1 MNLSRRNFMKIAGL
15 SAAAVAGAAL
25 FTGCSGQ
32 LMLPVR
38 FSATVIGKETQKALD
53 TQQFSVVAD
62 LSEDAQKNAINAF
75 VRSQLRQPMY
85 EVDFIERKT
94 DTLDGKETDYL
105 FVTLKTANGSSFL
118 PAALGRE
125 IFRVP
130 FCFDAL
136 QKTGVS
142 VQKQSCTPVGFCYIM
157 RRNAKHPRFY
167 RKDRS
172 PCEFVFIPSAA
183 RST

>member
-38 FSATVIGKETQKALD
+38 FSVTVIGKETQKALD

-105 FVTLKTANGSSFL
+105 FVTLKNS
-118 PAALGRE
+118 
-125 IFRVP
+125 
-130 FCFDAL
+130 
-136 QKTGVS
+136 
-142 VQKQSCTPVGFCYIM
+142 
-157 RRNAKHPRFY
+157 
-167 RKDRS
+167 
-172 PCEFVFIPSAA
+172 
-183 RST
+183 

>member
-38 FSATVIGKETQKALD
+38 FSAIVIGKETQEALD

-105 FVTLKTANGSSFL
+105 FVTLKNS
-118 PAALGRE
+118 
-125 IFRVP
+125 
-130 FCFDAL
+130 
-136 QKTGVS
+136 
-142 VQKQSCTPVGFCYIM
+142 
-157 RRNAKHPRFY
+157 
-167 RKDRS
+167 
-172 PCEFVFIPSAA
+172 
-183 RST
+183 

>member
-1 MNLSRRNFMKIAGL
+1 MKLSRRNFMKIAGL

-38 FSATVIGKETQKALD
+38 FSATVIGKETQKTLD

-105 FVTLKTANGSSFL
+105 FVTLKNS
-118 PAALGRE
+118 
-125 IFRVP
+125 
-130 FCFDAL
+130 
-136 QKTGVS
+136 
-142 VQKQSCTPVGFCYIM
+142 
-157 RRNAKHPRFY
+157 
-167 RKDRS
+167 
-172 PCEFVFIPSAA
+172 
-183 RST
+183 

>member
-25 FTGCSGQ
+25 FTGCSGR

-38 FSATVIGKETQKALD
+38 FSDAVIGKDIQKALD

-62 LSEDAQKNAINAF
+62 LSQNAQKNAINAF
-75 VRSQLRQPMY
+75 VRSKLRQPMY

-105 FVTLKTANGSSFL
+105 FVTLKNS
-118 PAALGRE
+118 
-125 IFRVP
+125 
-130 FCFDAL
+130 
-136 QKTGVS
+136 
-142 VQKQSCTPVGFCYIM
+142 
-157 RRNAKHPRFY
+157 
-167 RKDRS
+167 
-172 PCEFVFIPSAA
+172 
-183 RST
+183 

>member
-38 FSATVIGKETQKALD
+38 FSATVIGKEPQKALD

-105 FVTLKTANGSSFL
+105 FVTLKNS
-118 PAALGRE
+118 
-125 IFRVP
+125 
-130 FCFDAL
+130 
-136 QKTGVS
+136 
-142 VQKQSCTPVGFCYIM
+142 
-157 RRNAKHPRFY
+157 
-167 RKDRS
+167 
-172 PCEFVFIPSAA
+172 
-183 RST
+183 

>member
-94 DTLDGKETDYL
+94 D
-105 FVTLKTANGSSFL
+105 FL

>member
-38 FSATVIGKETQKALD
+38 FSDTVIGKETQKPLD

-105 FVTLKTANGSSFL
+105 FVTLKNS
-118 PAALGRE
+118 
-125 IFRVP
+125 
-130 FCFDAL
+130 
-136 QKTGVS
+136 
-142 VQKQSCTPVGFCYIM
+142 
-157 RRNAKHPRFY
+157 
-167 RKDRS
+167 
-172 PCEFVFIPSAA
+172 
-183 RST
+183 